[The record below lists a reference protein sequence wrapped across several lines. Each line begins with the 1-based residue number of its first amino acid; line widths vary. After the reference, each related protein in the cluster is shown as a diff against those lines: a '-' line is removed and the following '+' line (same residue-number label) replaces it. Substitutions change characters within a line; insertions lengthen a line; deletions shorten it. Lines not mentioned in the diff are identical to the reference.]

1 MTRRHQGSSGAG
13 SKLER
18 ACAIRCF
25 ASLSALTLAQY
36 AVALRLAA
44 SRCAFV
50 HFLPIC
56 FLLVPFSHHA
66 PANIVRTNQVTAGE
80 HDPGA
85 SFDVVLASTS
95 DAILDAAHSHP
106 SWVEPVKP
114 RSHTYQA

>member
-1 MTRRHQGSSGAG
+1 MTRRHQGSSAAG

-18 ACAIRCF
+18 TCAARSF
-25 ASLSALTLAQY
+25 ASLSALTFAQY

-56 FLLVPFSHHA
+56 FLLVPFNHHA
-66 PANIVRTNQVTAGE
+66 PADIVRTNQVTAGE

-85 SFDVVLASTS
+85 SLNMVLASTS
-95 DAILDAAHSHP
+95 NAILKAGHSQP
-106 SWVEPVKP
+106 SWVEPV
-114 RSHTYQA
+114 